1 MRTRSALS
9 IEAPLEGAETQNTN
23 CSPEWLRIPAACQRF
38 GIGRSWL
45 YLRIASGEIKSA
57 SIRQRGAIRG
67 IRLVSR
73 DSLAAFIER
82 QAAGEGV
89 Q

>member
-1 MRTRSALS
+1 MHEIKSA
-9 IEAPLEGAETQNTN
+9 ITGAVQATAENHN
-23 CSPEWLRIPAACQRF
+23 NNSPEWLRIPAACQRF
-38 GIGRSWL
+38 GVGRSWL
-45 YLRIASGEIKSA
+45 YLRITNGEIKSA

-82 QAAGEGV
+82 QAAGEEV
-89 Q
+89 R